1 MNGTD
6 NHLLAT
12 YSDTIASVYDA
23 VTDNTLL
30 PAALEAV
37 VEYVG
42 AAGATYLLVN
52 KLTGQVSSRVSWGN
66 FTGSAADY
74 LTHYSKIDQFR
85 VIQEKQPCGSLVRLS
100 ECLPESI
107 LRYDEWYNDFIRAG
121 GSCDL
126 FGGKLCESA
135 SHILI
140 FGLHRA
146 VGDVHPV
153 PRDMDAFQR
162 LMAPLCGA
170 ARLRLRLIDAGLGRV
185 AAGMMFV
192 DREGQIVETNH
203 EAERILH
210 LGDGLTICNGHIR
223 ARRSFETAKLACL
236 ITNATNSKSPSDGCL
251 LIGREGGLPAYIVK
265 IAPASARL
273 VGYDLPMAAILI
285 SAPNENHVCRSE
297 LAQLYGLSPSES
309 RLAMALEQGKRM
321 TELVGEF
328 GVQITTLRTQLSSIL
343 RKCDVERQSDLV
355 RLIGSIPVVRPPPSE
370 TEHV

>member
-1 MNGTD
+1 MKGTD

-42 AAGATYLLVN
+42 AAGAAYLLVN

-74 LTHYSKIDQFR
+74 LSHYSKIDQFR

-100 ECLPESI
+100 ECLPESV

-126 FGGKLCESA
+126 FGGKLYESA
-135 SHILI
+135 SHMLI

-146 VGDVHPV
+146 IGDAHAF

-170 ARLRLRLIDAGLGRV
+170 ARLRLKLIDTGLDQV
-185 AAGMMFV
+185 AAV
-192 DREGQIVETNH
+192 
-203 EAERILH
+203 L
-210 LGDGLTICNGHIR
+210 
-223 ARRSFETAKLACL
+223 
-236 ITNATNSKSPSDGCL
+236 SPH
-251 LIGREGGLPAYIVK
+251 
-265 IAPASARL
+265 SAR
-273 VGYDLPMAAILI
+273 
-285 SAPNENHVCRSE
+285 
-297 LAQLYGLSPSES
+297 QSPAFTMLWRT
-309 RLAMALEQGKRM
+309 RL
-321 TELVGEF
+321 
-328 GVQITTLRTQLSSIL
+328 
-343 RKCDVERQSDLV
+343 
-355 RLIGSIPVVRPPPSE
+355 
-370 TEHV
+370 